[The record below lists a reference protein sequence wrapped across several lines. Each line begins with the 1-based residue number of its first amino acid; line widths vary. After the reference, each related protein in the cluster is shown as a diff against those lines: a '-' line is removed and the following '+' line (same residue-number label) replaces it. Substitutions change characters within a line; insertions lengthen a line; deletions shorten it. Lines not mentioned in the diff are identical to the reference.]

1 MLNFLENLLINFI
14 WKNKRYEVSKDTLY
28 RDIKEGGLNMIN
40 IREFEKAL
48 KLTWIRKL
56 INGSPDWS
64 EFAYASKIDKVYQTD
79 IIYHKIILESTEND
93 FRRSIIRSYTYFYN
107 KLKKVTRTDPT
118 MTLLWG
124 NPNISIAFNNQLFNA
139 NIRYLEDLYIKQTR
153 CTHKD
158 IELKLNRKIPFL
170 LYMAIWK
177 KHSKQ
182 FIRIHGQYD
191 T

>member
-14 WKNKRYEVSKDTLY
+14 WKNKRHEVSKDTLY

-64 EFAYASKIDKVYQTD
+64 EFAYASKIDKLYQTD
-79 IIYHKIILESTEND
+79 TIYHKIILESTEND
-93 FRRSIIRSYTYFYN
+93 FWHSIIRSYTYFYD
-107 KLKKVTRTDPT
+107 KLKKVTRTDPA

-124 NPNISIAFNNQLFNA
+124 NPNTGLDIGACPIAPA
-139 NIRYLEDLYIKQTR
+139 K
-153 CTHKD
+153 
-158 IELKLNRKIPFL
+158 
-170 LYMAIWK
+170 
-177 KHSKQ
+177 
-182 FIRIHGQYD
+182 
-191 T
+191 